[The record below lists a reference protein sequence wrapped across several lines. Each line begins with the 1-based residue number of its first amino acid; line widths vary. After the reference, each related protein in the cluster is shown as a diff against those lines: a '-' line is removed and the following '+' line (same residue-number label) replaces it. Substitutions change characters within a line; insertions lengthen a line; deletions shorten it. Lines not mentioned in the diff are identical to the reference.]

1 MKLAGFNFKKI
12 NIEVLSERPE
22 DLKINTNVHIS
33 EIKKLESNFLKTKE
47 EMLIVGFSY
56 DINYDP
62 SFAKINFEG
71 TVVLTIDPKTVKD
84 ILKQWKKKKMP
95 EDFRMP
101 LFNIILMK
109 SNVKALQLEEEMGL
123 PYHIPLPTLKPSK
136 NEKTKK

>member
-47 EMLIVGFSY
+47 EMLVVGFSY

-84 ILKQWKKKKMP
+84 ILKQWKRRKCQK
-95 EDFRMP
+95 
-101 LFNIILMK
+101 
-109 SNVKALQLEEEMGL
+109 
-123 PYHIPLPTLKPSK
+123 
-136 NEKTKK
+136 